1 MNKTPTKNRARVVVP
16 SVLLVSIVLVVLFFV
31 LRPAPPSA
39 AEGPQERTF
48 EVEIREGAMVPGE
61 VAVDEGDRVN
71 LRIGSDGSTDLHIH
85 GYDLSA
91 EAGPG
96 APAELSFDATTT
108 GRFEI
113 EDHASHPHRV
123 VGELLV
129 QPR

>member
-1 MNKTPTKNRARVVVP
+1 MNKTPTNNRATVIVP
-16 SVLLVSIVLVVLFFV
+16 SVLLVLIALVVLFFV
-31 LRPAPPSA
+31 LRPTPPSA

-71 LRIGSDGSTDLHIH
+71 LRISSEGSIDLHIH

-91 EAGPG
+91 ETGSG
-96 APAELSFDATTT
+96 APGELSFDATIT

>member
-1 MNKTPTKNRARVVVP
+1 MNKAPTNNRATVIVP
-16 SVLLVSIVLVVLFFV
+16 SVLLVLIALVVLFFV
-31 LRPAPPSA
+31 LRPTPPSA
-39 AEGPQERTF
+39 AGGPQERTF

-61 VAVDEGDRVN
+61 VIVDQGDRVN
-71 LRIGSDGSTDLHIH
+71 LRIRSGGSTHFHIH

-91 EAGPG
+91 EAGPR
-96 APAELSFDATTT
+96 APGQLSFDATAT